1 MRRIVL
7 NVGCGPSSDPRLEAA
22 FPVSEW
28 REVRLDINPAVS
40 PDIVASIINMEC
52 VASASVD
59 ALWSS
64 HNLEHLFAHEVP
76 LALSEF
82 FRVLKPR
89 GSAIIAVPDLQG
101 VAKQVSEDN
110 VEEPL
115 YISPVG
121 PIGALDIIFGHGA
134 AISAGNIFM
143 AHRTGFSPRILGK
156 ALMAAGFEP
165 VIIRRLENFELVAHA
180 HCPPLS
186 DTDTSS
192 L

>member
-1 MRRIVL
+1 M
-7 NVGCGPSSDPRLEAA
+7 S
-22 FPVSEW
+22 FPPVTEMFQFTGF
-28 REVRLDINPAVS
+28 
-40 PDIVASIINMEC
+40 ASI
-52 VASASVD
+52 SY
-59 ALWSS
+59 
-64 HNLEHLFAHEVP
+64 
-76 LALSEF
+76 EF
-82 FRVLKPR
+82 RNGYPKGV
-89 GSAIIAVPDLQG
+89 GAIIAVPDLQG

-180 HCPPLS
+180 HSP
-186 DTDTSS
+186 S